1 VYEHDDDDDYEYEH
15 DYEHEMKAL
24 KELKPYLWRYR
35 RTLALGFGAVLLSN
49 LLTVV
54 QPQIIGRAVDT
65 LKEGVTA
72 GQSIA
77 VPMFTFGGLVV
88 LLTLAAGVFSYATR
102 QTIIVVSRHVEYDL
116 RNDFLA
122 HIQKLSTSY
131 FQHTSTGDLMAH
143 ATNDIAS
150 VRNVLGPCIMYSADT
165 IITLV
170 LTLSLMF
177 WNSWQLTLLA
187 LIPMPAV
194 TVVVFRLGRTLH
206 RLYDARQAQFSL
218 LTSRAQENLSG
229 MRIVQAYVREPQE
242 IDRFGVMGEDYLRK
256 NLAVAKV
263 QSLLWPLMFLLVG
276 ASLVI
281 TLYAG
286 GLRVIRGQMTIGML
300 TAFFGY
306 LMMLIWPMIAFGWV
320 ANLLQQGAAS
330 MARLAKIARTEPEIA
345 DPPEGEARVVSIG
358 GEIEFRGVSFAYRG
372 GPTVLH
378 DIRLRIPRG
387 AMVAIVGRTGSGKS
401 TLVNLVPRLY
411 DPSAGEVLID
421 GADARR
427 IPLEDL
433 RAAIGYVQQE
443 TFLFSDT
450 LADNIAYGLDGAP
463 PEAVERAAGVAHL
476 DRDIAEF
483 PARYRTMLGE
493 RGITLSGGQKQRASI
508 ARAVIRDPAVLIL
521 DDALSAVD
529 AETEARILHELK
541 QVMRERTSLVISHRI
556 STVQEADLIVVLE
569 EGRIAEQGTHAE
581 LLALGGLYADLYTR
595 QLLESELE
603 AM

>member
-1 VYEHDDDDDYEYEH
+1 
-15 DYEHEMKAL
+15 MKAL
-24 KELKPYLWRYR
+24 KALKPYLWRYR
-35 RTLALGFGAVLLSN
+35 RTLALGFAAVLLSN

-65 LKEGVTA
+65 LQDGLAA
-72 GQSIA
+72 GRPIA
-77 VPMFTFGGLVV
+77 LPLFIYGGLVV

-116 RNDFLA
+116 RNDLLA
-122 HIQKLSTSY
+122 HIQKLSLSY
-131 FQHTSTGDLMAH
+131 FQRTPTGDLMAH

-150 VRNVLGPCIMYSADT
+150 VRSVLGPCIMYSADT
-165 IITLV
+165 VIIFVMTLG
-170 LTLSLMF
+170 LMF
-177 WNSWQLTLLA
+177 WNSWPLTLLA
-187 LIPMPAV
+187 LIPLPAV
-194 TVVVFRLGRTLH
+194 SFVVFRLGRTLH

-218 LTSRAQENLSG
+218 LTSQAQENLSG

-242 IDRFGVMGEDYLRK
+242 IGRFGAMGEDYLRK

-286 GLRVIRGQMTIGML
+286 GLRVIRGQMTIGTL

-330 MARLAKIARTEPEIA
+330 MARLTKIARTEPEIA
-345 DPPEGEARVVSIG
+345 DPPEKAAGIDSIG
-358 GEIEFRGVSFAYRG
+358 GEIEFRGVSFAYPG
-372 GPTVLH
+372 GPAVLH
-378 DIRLRIPRG
+378 DIRLRVPRG
-387 AMVAIVGRTGSGKS
+387 AMVAVVGRTGSGKS
-401 TLVNLVPRLY
+401 SLVNLIPRLF
-411 DPSAGEVLID
+411 DPTAGEVLID
-421 GADARR
+421 GVDARR
-427 IPLEDL
+427 IPLETL

-450 LADNIAYGLDGAP
+450 LAENIAYGMDDAP

-476 DRDIAEF
+476 DRDVAEF
-483 PARYRTMLGE
+483 PARYQTMLGE
-493 RGITLSGGQKQRASI
+493 RGITLSGGQKQRTSI
-508 ARAVIRDPAVLIL
+508 ARAVIRDPAILIL

-529 AETEARILHELK
+529 TETEARILRELK
-541 QVMRERTSLVISHRI
+541 QVMRERTSLIISHRI
-556 STVQEADLIVVLE
+556 STVQDADLIVVLE
-569 EGRIAEQGTHAE
+569 EGCIAEQGTHAE
-581 LLALGGLYADLYTR
+581 LLARGGLYADLYSR

>member
-1 VYEHDDDDDYEYEH
+1 
-15 DYEHEMKAL
+15 MKAL
-24 KELKPYLWRYR
+24 KALKPYLWRYR
-35 RTLALGFGAVLLSN
+35 RTLALGFAAVLLSN

-54 QPQIIGRAVDT
+54 QPQIIGRAIDT
-65 LKEGVTA
+65 LQDGLAA
-72 GQSIA
+72 GRPIA
-77 VPMFTFGGLVV
+77 MPLFIYGGLVV

-116 RNDFLA
+116 RNDLLA
-122 HIQKLSTSY
+122 HIQKLSLSY
-131 FQHTSTGDLMAH
+131 FQRTPTGDLMAH
-143 ATNDIAS
+143 ATNDISS
-150 VRNVLGPCIMYSADT
+150 VRSVLGPCIMYSADT
-165 IITLV
+165 VIIFVMTLG
-170 LTLSLMF
+170 LMF
-177 WNSWQLTLLA
+177 WNSWPLTLLA
-187 LIPMPAV
+187 LIPLPAV
-194 TVVVFRLGRTLH
+194 SFVVFRLGRTLH

-218 LTSRAQENLSG
+218 LTSQAQENLSG

-242 IDRFGVMGEDYLRK
+242 IGRFGAMGEDYLRK

-286 GLRVIRGQMTIGML
+286 GLRVIRGQMTIGTL

-330 MARLAKIARTEPEIA
+330 MARLTKIARTEPEIA
-345 DPPEGEARVVSIG
+345 DPPERAAGIDSIG
-358 GEIEFRGVSFAYRG
+358 GEIEFRGVSFAYPG

-378 DIRLRIPRG
+378 DIHLRVPRG
-387 AMVAIVGRTGSGKS
+387 AMVAVVGRTGSGKS
-401 TLVNLVPRLY
+401 TLVNLVPRLF
-411 DPSAGEVLID
+411 DPTAGEVLID
-421 GADARR
+421 GVDARR
-427 IPLEDL
+427 IPLEAL

-450 LADNIAYGLDGAP
+450 LAENIAYGLDEAP

-476 DRDIAEF
+476 DRDVAEF

-508 ARAVIRDPAVLIL
+508 ARAVIRDPAILIL
-521 DDALSAVD
+521 DDSLSAVD
-529 AETEARILHELK
+529 TETEARILRELK
-541 QVMRERTSLVISHRI
+541 QVMRERTSLIISHRI
-556 STVQEADLIVVLE
+556 STVQDADLIVVLE

-581 LLALGGLYADLYTR
+581 LLARGGLYADLYSR

>member
-1 VYEHDDDDDYEYEH
+1 
-15 DYEHEMKAL
+15 MKAL

-35 RTLALGFGAVLLSN
+35 RTLALGFAAVLLSN

-54 QPQIIGRAVDT
+54 QPQIIGRAIDT
-65 LKEGVTA
+65 LKA
-72 GQSIA
+72 GLAAGRPIA
-77 VPMFTFGGLVV
+77 MPLFVYGGLVV
-88 LLTLAAGVFSYATR
+88 LLSLVAGVFSYATR

-116 RNDFLA
+116 RNDLLA
-122 HIQKLSTSY
+122 HIQKLPLAY
-131 FQHTSTGDLMAH
+131 FQRTPTGDLMAH

-150 VRNVLGPCIMYSADT
+150 VRSVLGPCIMYSVDT
-165 IITLV
+165 VIILILTLV
-170 LTLSLMF
+170 LMF

-194 TVVVFRLGRTLH
+194 SFVVFRLGRTLH

-242 IDRFGVMGEDYLRK
+242 IDRFAGMGEDYLRK

-286 GLRVIRGQMTIGML
+286 GLRVIRGQMSIGTL

-306 LMMLIWPMIAFGWV
+306 LMILIWPMIAFGWV

-330 MARLAKIARTEPEIA
+330 MARLTKIARTEPEIA
-345 DPPEGEARVVSIG
+345 DPPSGTAEAVSIG
-358 GEIEFRGVSFAYRG
+358 GEIEFRGVSFAYPG

-378 DIRLRIPRG
+378 DIHLRVPRG
-387 AMVAIVGRTGSGKS
+387 AMVAVVGRTGSGKS
-401 TLVNLVPRLY
+401 TLVNLVPRLF
-411 DPSAGEVLID
+411 DPNAGEVFID
-421 GADARR
+421 GVDARR
-427 IPLEDL
+427 IPLETL

-443 TFLFSDT
+443 PFLFSDT
-450 LADNIAYGLDGAP
+450 LAENIAYGVDGAP

-476 DRDIAEF
+476 DRDVAEF
-483 PARYRTMLGE
+483 PARYHTMLGE

-508 ARAVIRDPAVLIL
+508 ARAVIRDPAILIL
-521 DDALSAVD
+521 DDSLSAVD
-529 AETEARILHELK
+529 TETEARILRELK
-541 QVMRERTSLVISHRI
+541 QVMRERTSLIISHRI
-556 STVQEADLIVVLE
+556 STVQDADLIVVLE

-581 LLALGGLYADLYTR
+581 LLARGGLYADLYSR

>member
-1 VYEHDDDDDYEYEH
+1 
-15 DYEHEMKAL
+15 MKAL
-24 KELKPYLWRYR
+24 KALKPYLWRYR
-35 RTLALGFGAVLLSN
+35 RTLALGFAAVLLSN

-54 QPQIIGRAVDT
+54 QPQIIGRAIDT
-65 LKEGVTA
+65 LQDGLAA
-72 GQSIA
+72 GRPIA
-77 VPMFTFGGLVV
+77 MPLFIYGGLVV

-116 RNDFLA
+116 RNDLLA
-122 HIQKLSTSY
+122 HIQKLSLSY
-131 FQHTSTGDLMAH
+131 FQRTPTGDLMAH

-150 VRNVLGPCIMYSADT
+150 VRSVLGPCIMYSADT
-165 IITLV
+165 VIIFVMTLG
-170 LTLSLMF
+170 LMF
-177 WNSWQLTLLA
+177 WNSWPLTLLA
-187 LIPMPAV
+187 LIPLPAV
-194 TVVVFRLGRTLH
+194 SFVVFRLGRTLH

-218 LTSRAQENLSG
+218 LTSQAQENLSG

-242 IDRFGVMGEDYLRK
+242 IGRFGAMGEDYLRK

-286 GLRVIRGQMTIGML
+286 GLRVIRGQMTIGTL

-330 MARLAKIARTEPEIA
+330 MARLTKIARTEPEIA
-345 DPPEGEARVVSIG
+345 DPPERAAGIDSIG
-358 GEIEFRGVSFAYRG
+358 GEIEFRGVSFAYPG

-378 DIRLRIPRG
+378 DIHLRVPRG
-387 AMVAIVGRTGSGKS
+387 AMVAVVGRTGSGKS
-401 TLVNLVPRLY
+401 TLVNLVPRLF
-411 DPSAGEVLID
+411 DPTAGEVLID
-421 GADARR
+421 GVDARR
-427 IPLEDL
+427 IPLEAL

-450 LADNIAYGLDGAP
+450 LAENIAYGLDEAP

-476 DRDIAEF
+476 DRDVAEF

-508 ARAVIRDPAVLIL
+508 ARAVIRDPAILIL
-521 DDALSAVD
+521 DDSLSAVD
-529 AETEARILHELK
+529 TETEARILRELK
-541 QVMRERTSLVISHRI
+541 QVMRERTSLIISHRI
-556 STVQEADLIVVLE
+556 STVQDADLIVVLE

-581 LLALGGLYADLYTR
+581 LLARGGLYADLYSR

>member
-1 VYEHDDDDDYEYEH
+1 
-15 DYEHEMKAL
+15 MKAL
-24 KELKPYLWRYR
+24 LELKPYLWKYR
-35 RTLALGFGAVLLSN
+35 RTLMLGFGAVLLN
-49 LLTVV
+49 CLLTVV
-54 QPQIIGRAVDT
+54 QPQLIGAAVDHLKDGFAAGHPATGT
-65 LKEGVTA
+65 LVLYA
-72 GQSIA
+72 
-77 VPMFTFGGLVV
+77 GLVV
-88 LLTLAAGVFSYATR
+88 GLTLLAGVFSYATR
-102 QTIIVVSRHVEYDL
+102 QTIIVVSRHVEFDL

-122 HIQKLSTSY
+122 HLQRLSLSF
-131 FQHTSTGDLMAH
+131 FQRTSTGDLMAH
-143 ATNDIAS
+143 ATNDISS
-150 VRNVLGPCIMYSADT
+150 VRNVLGPCILYSADT
-165 IITLV
+165 IVTLV
-170 LTLSLMF
+170 LTLALMF

-194 TVVVFRLGRTLH
+194 TIVVFRLGRTLH

-242 IDRFGVMGEDYLRK
+242 IDRFAGMGEDYLRK

-330 MARLAKIARTEPEIA
+330 MARLTKIARTEPAIA
-345 DPPEGEARVVSIG
+345 DPPEGAAEIASIG
-358 GEIEFRGVSFAYRG
+358 GEIEFRGVSFAYPG

-378 DIRLRIPRG
+378 DIHLRIPRG
-387 AMVAIVGRTGSGKS
+387 AMAAVVGRTGSGKS

-411 DPSAGEVLID
+411 DPTAGEVLID
-421 GADARR
+421 GVDARR
-427 IPLEDL
+427 LPLADL

-450 LADNIAYGLDGAP
+450 LAENIAYGLESPP

-476 DRDIAEF
+476 DQDVAEF
-483 PARYRTMLGE
+483 PARYQTMLGE

-508 ARAVIRDPAVLIL
+508 ARAVIRDPAILIL

-529 AETEARILHELK
+529 TETESRILRELK
-541 QVMRERTSLVISHRI
+541 QVMRERTSLVISHRV
-556 STVQEADLIVVLE
+556 STVQDADLIVVLD

-595 QLLESELE
+595 QLLENELE